1 MRSALEIRTQ
11 STRLGALGVRAASG
25 LIRRLHSASLM
36 LNSTRALQ
44 YFAPLGATSPLVN
57 GGRASVLT
65 PRRLASRQLAAG
77 VMRGSHGSSDTRHG
91 PQANFAGSAKARLLS
106 GVGSPAHFVH
116 SRVPQTRQ
124 VSIDSP
130 RSLFGSNL
138 QTGQTF
144 TSVTVCPFDCICS
157 GCELYGGFRPICETI
172 RRTSASRSLVRLGRR
187 RYVTI
192 RFCRS
197 TLFPDLG
204 RPSFSQTLLRS
215 TTRRLCIHCCMYA
228 ASEPG
233 ANAVAVDADVCGGRA
248 LCGDRG

>member
-1 MRSALEIRTQ
+1 M
-11 STRLGALGVRAASG
+11 RAASG
-25 LIRRLHSASLM
+25 LIRRLHSASLI

-44 YFAPLGATSPLVN
+44 YLAPLGASSPLVN

-157 GCELYGGFRPICETI
+157 ECELYGGFRPICETI

-215 TTRRLCIHCCMYA
+215 PTRRLCIHCCMYA

-233 ANAVAVDADVCGGRA
+233 ANAVAVDADVCG
-248 LCGDRG
+248 DRPTGG

>member
-1 MRSALEIRTQ
+1 MSLRSALEIRTHT
-11 STRLGALGVRAASG
+11 TRLGALGVRAASG
-25 LIRRLHSASLM
+25 LIRRLHSASLI

-44 YFAPLGATSPLVN
+44 YLAPLGASSPLVN

-130 RSLFGSNL
+130 RNLFGSNL

-172 RRTSASRSLVRLGRR
+172 RRTSASRSLVTLGLR
-187 RYVTI
+187 RYATI
-192 RFCRS
+192 RFCS
-197 TLFPDLG
+197 SALFPDLG
-204 RPSFSQTLLRS
+204 RPSFSQMLLRS

-233 ANAVAVDADVCGGRA
+233 ANAVAVDADVCGGRPT
-248 LCGDRG
+248 GG